1 MDTSRLLA
9 TLDRDGQLLAEAAAR
24 SGLDAP
30 VPTCPE
36 WRVRDLIA
44 HTGSVHRWAARI
56 VGESLTEPIEM
67 PTAPEADGPELL
79 AWFREGHRLLVKT
92 LTAAEPDLRC
102 WTFMPAP
109 SPLAFWIRRQAHE
122 TAVHRVDAESA
133 LGDGSSPADASSA
146 GASAGF
152 SSVDAEFAAD
162 GVEELLMGF
171 HAGERS
177 RVRTDTPRTLRVRA
191 TDLGAVWTVR
201 LSDGP
206 PRTERTAEGP
216 ADCELAGPVSDLY
229 TALWN
234 RLPLD
239 VLGCTG
245 DASLARL
252 WRERSAIG

>member
-1 MDTSRLLA
+1 MDTSDLLA
-9 TLDRDGQLLAEAAAR
+9 ALDRDGQLLAEAAAR
-24 SGLDAP
+24 AGLDAS

-36 WRVRDLIA
+36 WRVRDLVT
-44 HTGSVHRWAARI
+44 HTGSVHRWAARL
-56 VGESLTEPIEM
+56 VGESLTEPIGI

-79 AWFREGHRLLVKT
+79 AWFQEGHRLLVRT
-92 LTAAEPDLRC
+92 LTAAEPGLRC

-133 LGDGSSPADASSA
+133 LGDGSFSA
-146 GASAGF
+146 GSFSAG
-152 SSVDAEFAAD
+152 SSSIGAEFAAD
-162 GVEELLMGF
+162 GVEELLVGF
-171 HAGERS
+171 HGGERS
-177 RVRTDTPRTLRVRA
+177 RVRTDTSRTLRVRA
-191 TDLGAVWTVR
+191 TDSGAVWTVH

-229 TALWN
+229 LALWN

-239 VLGCTG
+239 ALGCTG

>member
-1 MDTSRLLA
+1 MDTSDLIT

-24 SGLDAP
+24 AGLDTP

-36 WRVRDLIA
+36 WRVRELVT
-44 HTGSVHRWAARI
+44 HTGAVHRWAARI
-56 VGESLTEPIEM
+56 VGESLTEPIGL
-67 PTAPEADGPELL
+67 PAAPEGDGPELVE
-79 AWFREGHRLLVKT
+79 WFREGHRQLVKT
-92 LTAAEPDLRC
+92 LTTAEPDLRC

-109 SPLAFWIRRQAHE
+109 SPLSFWIRRQAHE
-122 TAVHRVDAESA
+122 TAVHRVDAEAALDGGGASA
-133 LGDGSSPADASSA
+133 AGSSSDS
-146 GASAGF
+146 SAGF
-152 SSVDAEFAAD
+152 SPIDAEFAAD
-162 GVEELLMGF
+162 GVEELLVNF
-171 HAGERS
+171 HGGERS

-191 TDLGAVWTVR
+191 TDSGAVWTVR

-229 TALWN
+229 LALWN

-239 VLGCTG
+239 TLGSTG

-252 WRERSAIG
+252 WRERSVIG